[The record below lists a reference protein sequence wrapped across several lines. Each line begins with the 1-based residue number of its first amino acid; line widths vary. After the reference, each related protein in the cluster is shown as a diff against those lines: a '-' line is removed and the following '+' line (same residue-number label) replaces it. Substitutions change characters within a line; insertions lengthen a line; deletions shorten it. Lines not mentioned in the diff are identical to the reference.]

1 MLLKILMYLLT
12 EKFNEEF
19 SMEKILSIPLPVDY
33 KGKITHSKPIK
44 RLSFGKRKI
53 LLSDEEFEKLEAL
66 YSKYIDVYG
75 VELGF
80 IHYIISNL
88 GEA

>member
-1 MLLKILMYLLT
+1 MKKIL
-12 EKFNEEF
+12 N
-19 SMEKILSIPLPVDY
+19 IPLIPDY
-33 KGKITHSKPIK
+33 GNKVTHSKPIK

-66 YSKYIDVYG
+66 YNKYVSMYG

-80 IHYIISNL
+80 IHYLIKNL
-88 GEA
+88 GGIV